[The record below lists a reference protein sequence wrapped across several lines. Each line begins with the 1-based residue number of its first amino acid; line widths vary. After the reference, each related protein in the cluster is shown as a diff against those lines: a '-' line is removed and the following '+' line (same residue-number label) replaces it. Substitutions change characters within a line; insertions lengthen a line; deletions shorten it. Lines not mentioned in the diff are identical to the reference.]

1 MVEELRVK
9 QNCEMLRML
18 EHEQNEE
25 TEREV
30 MMDSLSDTEERNRLE
45 KLFGIERA
53 KAQARIQKLSE

>member
-1 MVEELRVK
+1 
-9 QNCEMLRML
+9 MLNVL

-25 TEREV
+25 TEREQ
-30 MMDSLSDTEERNRLE
+30 MMDNVDDPNEKKRLD